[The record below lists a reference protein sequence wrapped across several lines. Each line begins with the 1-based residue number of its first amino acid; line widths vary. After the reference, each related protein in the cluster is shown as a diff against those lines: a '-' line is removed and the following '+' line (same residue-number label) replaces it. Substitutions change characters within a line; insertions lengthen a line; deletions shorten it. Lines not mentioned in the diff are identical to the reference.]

1 MIKAAPAGFNNWEGL
16 MSLIQR
22 SFDYMDGRIDPPSS
36 AHRLTVRSLQ
46 DRAMKETLL
55 IAAENDKLI
64 GCAFVQDQ
72 EDALYVGKLAIAPDA
87 QRSGLGRAFMAKA
100 ETLARRDGISKL
112 RLETRVELTEN
123 HAAFGR
129 MGFVKVSETAHAG
142 FDRPTSITMEKI
154 IHP

>member
-1 MIKAAPAGFNNWEGL
+1 
-16 MSLIQR
+16 MSLIQP

-72 EDALYVGKLAIAPDA
+72 EDALYVGKLAIAPNA
-87 QRSGLGRAFMAKA
+87 
-100 ETLARRDGISKL
+100 
-112 RLETRVELTEN
+112 
-123 HAAFGR
+123 
-129 MGFVKVSETAHAG
+129 
-142 FDRPTSITMEKI
+142 
-154 IHP
+154 